1 MMLLIRYTL
10 FDIVNYGRVI
20 MLEKSMEGF
29 VCTLR
34 HRLMGWIQKD
44 RISSIFYFDKLIIL
58 SVSLFLLGAGS
69 ELCVALVRG
78 VVAR

>member
-1 MMLLIRYTL
+1 
-10 FDIVNYGRVI
+10 

-69 ELCVALVRG
+69 ELCVVLVRV